1 MPDLYD
7 QLKKLDKHARYPYHM
22 PGHKRNPEAGPL
34 ADVMAI
40 DITEIDGFDDL
51 HNPGGILRDAQ
62 QRAAKTYGAEESFF
76 LVNGG
81 TAGVLAA
88 VSAVCAQDREKSQDQ
103 PLLLA
108 GRGSHQSLAHAAYL
122 ADAEVRWLWE
132 EDRTEGEAVIPGT
145 VYPAEVMEA
154 LTAASGEG
162 HLPAAVFVTSPTYY
176 GAVADIPSI
185 VEIAHSFG
193 VSVIVDEAHGAHF
206 GFGQGMPDSALH
218 AGADLVIDSVHKTL
232 PSLTQTALLHVQGKQ
247 VDRDRLRRFLRIFQ
261 TSSPSYVLMASIDSC
276 ITMLREKPESLLG
289 GPVLYKQL
297 ILETSASWK
306 YLHILSRAAVQD
318 PCKIVV
324 STAATHMTGRELYD
338 ILLEN
343 YHLQPEMAGENEVV
357 FILTGMDT
365 EEGLEALLWSLAA
378 VDGMLADGTFT
389 SSAEKPQFPGTP
401 HPEVIRAITD
411 AWDAPSE
418 KLPLDDAEGR
428 ICADMIVP
436 YPPGTPLL
444 VPGERIDASMV
455 QRLKALTSAGYSVRG
470 LEKEDGVISLR
481 ALSSKTG

>member
-1 MPDLYD
+1 
-7 QLKKLDKHARYPYHM
+7 
-22 PGHKRNPEAGPL
+22 
-34 ADVMAI
+34 
-40 DITEIDGFDDL
+40 
-51 HNPGGILRDAQ
+51 
-62 QRAAKTYGAEESFF
+62 
-76 LVNGG
+76 
-81 TAGVLAA
+81 
-88 VSAVCAQDREKSQDQ
+88 
-103 PLLLA
+103 
-108 GRGSHQSLAHAAYL
+108 
-122 ADAEVRWLWE
+122 
-132 EDRTEGEAVIPGT
+132 
-145 VYPAEVMEA
+145 
-154 LTAASGEG
+154 
-162 HLPAAVFVTSPTYY
+162 
-176 GAVADIPSI
+176 
-185 VEIAHSFG
+185 
-193 VSVIVDEAHGAHF
+193 
-206 GFGQGMPDSALH
+206 
-218 AGADLVIDSVHKTL
+218 
-232 PSLTQTALLHVQGKQ
+232 
-247 VDRDRLRRFLRIFQ
+247 
-261 TSSPSYVLMASIDSC
+261 MASIDSC

-401 HPEVIRAITD
+401 HPEVIRTITD